1 MSVIDEVL
9 AANALYKEDHDS
21 SLYSPEPR
29 RKLAV
34 LMCMDTRL
42 SLKSLGLDFGEAHF
56 IRNAGGIATEDAIR
70 SLLISHYMLGTKE
83 VMVINHTDCGL
94 QKASEEEMHAL
105 IEEMAGK
112 PPNFPVRFHAFDDVA
127 KNVHEQ
133 LERLASHSWL
143 RKELILR
150 GFVYDVKT
158 GHLTEVPW
166 ECTRTPDRQV
176 CNRRARR

>member
-1 MSVIDEVL
+1 MTVIDEVL
-9 AANALYKEDHDS
+9 AANASYKETHDA

-42 SLKSLGLDFGEAHF
+42 SRQALGLDFGDAHF

-70 SLLISHYMLGTKE
+70 SLLISHYMLGTTE

-94 QKASEEEMHAL
+94 QKASEEEMHDADRR
-105 IEEMAGK
+105 K
-112 PPNFPVRFHAFDDVA
+112 SRTPPNFPVRFHAFQDVA
-127 KNVHEQ
+127 KNVHQQ
-133 LERLASHSWL
+133 LERLASHSWI
-143 RKELILR
+143 RKELVLR

-166 ECTRTPDRQV
+166 TCTRSSD
-176 CNRRARR
+176 NANSRALVR

>member
-9 AANALYKEDHDS
+9 AANALYKETHDAS
-21 SLYSPEPR
+21 RYSPEPR
-29 RKLAV
+29 RGLAV

-42 SLKSLGLDFGEAHF
+42 SRRALGLDFGDAHF
-56 IRNAGGIATEDAIR
+56 IRNAGGIATDDAIR
-70 SLLISHYMLGTKE
+70 SLLISHYMLGTRE
-83 VMVINHTDCGL
+83 LMVINHTDCGL

-105 IEEMAGK
+105 IEEKAGR
-112 PPNFPVRFHAFDDVA
+112 PANIPLRFHAFKDVA

-133 LERLASHSWL
+133 LERLASHSWV

-158 GHLTEVPW
+158 GRLTEVPW
-166 ECTRTPDRQV
+166 TCTRM
-176 CNRRARR
+176 

>member
-9 AANALYKEDHDS
+9 AANALYTETHDA

-42 SLKSLGLDFGEAHF
+42 DRHALGIDFGDAHF
-56 IRNAGGIATEDAIR
+56 IRNAGGIATDDAIR
-70 SLLISHYMLGTKE
+70 SLLISHYMLGTQE

-94 QKASEEEMHAL
+94 QKATEEEIHAL
-105 IEEMAGK
+105 MEAKAGK
-112 PPNFPVRFHAFDDVA
+112 PANIPLRFHAFKDVA

-133 LERLASHSWL
+133 LERLASHSWV
-143 RKELILR
+143 RRELILR

-166 ECTRTPDRQV
+166 TCTRT
-176 CNRRARR
+176 

>member
-9 AANALYKEDHDS
+9 AANAQYRETHDAS
-21 SLYSPEPR
+21 QYSPVPR

-42 SLKSLGLDFGEAHF
+42 DRHALGLDFGDAHF
-56 IRNAGGIATEDAIR
+56 IRNAGGIATMDAIR
-70 SLLISHYMLGTKE
+70 SLLVSHYMLGTEE

-94 QKASEEEMHAL
+94 QKASEEEMHDL
-105 IEEMAGK
+105 IEKKAGK
-112 PPNFPVRFHAFDDVA
+112 PPSMPVRFHAFTDVA
-127 KNVHEQ
+127 QNVHEQ
-133 LERLASHSWL
+133 LERLASHSWV

-150 GFVYDVKT
+150 GFVYDVTT

-166 ECTRTPDRQV
+166 TCRRT
-176 CNRRARR
+176 

>member
-9 AANALYKEDHDS
+9 AANALYKESHDTS
-21 SLYSPEPR
+21 QYSPEPR

-42 SLKSLGLDFGEAHF
+42 DRHALGIEFGDAHF

-70 SLLISHYMLGTKE
+70 SLLISHYMLGTQE

-94 QKASEEEMHAL
+94 QKASEEDIHAL
-105 IEEMAGK
+105 IEEKAGK
-112 PPNFPVRFHAFDDVA
+112 PANIPVCFHAFQDVA
-127 KNVHEQ
+127 KNVLQQ
-133 LERLASHSWL
+133 LERLASHSWV

-166 ECTRTPDRQV
+166 TCTRT
-176 CNRRARR
+176 

>member
-9 AANALYKEDHDS
+9 AANALYKESHDAS
-21 SLYSPEPR
+21 QYSPEPR

-42 SLKSLGLDFGEAHF
+42 DRHALGIDFGDAHF

-70 SLLISHYMLGTKE
+70 SLLISHYMLGTQE

-94 QKASEEEMHAL
+94 QKASEEDIHTL
-105 IEEMAGK
+105 IEEKAGK
-112 PPNFPVRFHAFDDVA
+112 PANIPVCFHAFKDVA
-127 KNVHEQ
+127 KNVHQQ
-133 LERLASHSWL
+133 LERLASHSWV

-166 ECTRTPDRQV
+166 TCTRT
-176 CNRRARR
+176 

>member
-1 MSVIDEVL
+1 MRPMSVIDEVV
-9 AANALYKEDHDS
+9 AANALYKETHDPD
-21 SLYSPEPR
+21 LYSPKPR

-42 SLKSLGLDFGEAHF
+42 GLNALGLDNGDAHF
-56 IRNAGGIATEDAIR
+56 IRNAGGIATMDAIR
-70 SLLISHYMLGTKE
+70 SLLISHYMLGTEE

-94 QKASEEEMHAL
+94 QKATEAEMQAH
-105 IEEMAGK
+105 IQKMSGK
-112 PPNFPVRFHAFDDVA
+112 VANMPLSFHAFEDVA
-127 KNVHEQ
+127 LNVHVQ
-133 LERLASHSWL
+133 LERLASHSWV

-166 ECTRTPDRQV
+166 TCKRT
-176 CNRRARR
+176 

>member
-1 MSVIDEVL
+1 MSTIDEVI
-9 AANALYKEDHDS
+9 AANALYKETHDA
-21 SLYSPEPR
+21 SLYSPRPR

-42 SLKSLGLDFGEAHF
+42 DRHALGLDFGDAHF

-70 SLLISHYMLGTKE
+70 SLLISHYMLGTQE

-94 QKASEEEMHAL
+94 QKASEEEMHQL
-105 IEEMAGK
+105 IEEEAGVK
-112 PPNFPVRFHAFDDVA
+112 ANVPVRFHAFQDVA
-127 KNVHEQ
+127 RNVHEQ
-133 LERLASHSWL
+133 LERLASHSWV
-143 RKELILR
+143 RKELVLR

-166 ECTRTPDRQV
+166 EC
-176 CNRRARR
+176 RR

>member
-9 AANALYKEDHDS
+9 AANALYKESHDA

-42 SLKSLGLDFGEAHF
+42 SRKALGLDFGEAHF

-70 SLLISHYMLGTKE
+70 SLLISHYMLGTSE

-105 IEEMAGK
+105 IEEKAGK
-112 PPNFPVRFHAFDDVA
+112 PANFPIRFHAFDDVA

-133 LERLASHSWL
+133 LERLAAHSWL

-166 ECTRTPDRQV
+166 TCTRTQGHQV
-176 CNRRARR
+176 LNRRARR

>member
-9 AANALYKEDHDS
+9 AANARYKETHDA
-21 SLYSPEPR
+21 SLYSPEPKR
-29 RKLAV
+29 RLAV

-42 SLKSLGLDFGEAHF
+42 DRAALGIDFGEAHF
-56 IRNAGGIATEDAIR
+56 IRNAGGIATDDAIR
-70 SLLISHYMLGTKE
+70 SLLISHYMLGTEE

-94 QKASEEEMHAL
+94 QKATEEEMHAL
-105 IEEMAGK
+105 IEAKAGR
-112 PPNFPVRFHAFDDVA
+112 PANIPVRFHAFTDVA
-127 KNVHEQ
+127 RNVTEQ
-133 LERLASHSWL
+133 LERLASHSWV

-166 ECTRTPDRQV
+166 E
-176 CNRRARR
+176 ARRG

>member
-9 AANALYKEDHDS
+9 AANALYKETHDA

-42 SLKSLGLDFGEAHF
+42 DRHALGIDFGDAHF

-70 SLLISHYMLGTKE
+70 SLLISHYMLGTEE

-94 QKASEEEMHAL
+94 QQATEEEMHAM
-105 IEEMAGK
+105 IEKKAGR
-112 PPNFPVRFHAFDDVA
+112 PSNIPLSFHAFSDVA
-127 KNVHEQ
+127 ENVHLQ
-133 LERLASHSWL
+133 LERLAAHHWV

-150 GFVYDVKT
+150 GFVYDVKS

-166 ECTRTPDRQV
+166 TCKRT
-176 CNRRARR
+176 

>member
-1 MSVIDEVL
+1 MGVIDEVI
-9 AANALYKEDHDS
+9 AANALYKETHDAS
-21 SLYSPEPR
+21 MYSPEPR

-42 SLKSLGLDFGEAHF
+42 DRNALGIDFGDAHF

-70 SLLISHYMLGTKE
+70 SLLISHYMLGTEE

-94 QKASEEEMHAL
+94 QKASDEEMHAL
-105 IEEMAGK
+105 MEQKAGK
-112 PPNFPVRFHAFDDVA
+112 PANIPVRFYSFKDVT
-127 KNVHEQ
+127 KNVLEQ
-133 LERLASHSWL
+133 LERLASHSWV

-166 ECTRTPDRQV
+166 TF
-176 CNRRARR
+176 AR

>member
-9 AANALYKEDHDS
+9 AANASYKETHDA

-42 SLKSLGLDFGEAHF
+42 SRLALGLGFGDAHF

-70 SLLISHYMLGTKE
+70 SLLVSHYMLGTRE

-94 QKASEEEMHAL
+94 QKASEEQMHAL
-105 IEEMAGK
+105 IEEKAGK
-112 PPNFPVRFHAFDDVA
+112 PANIPVCFHAFQDVA
-127 KNVHEQ
+127 KNVLEQ
-133 LERLASHSWL
+133 LERLASHSWV

-150 GFVYDVKT
+150 GFVYSVET

-166 ECTRTPDRQV
+166 TCTRT
-176 CNRRARR
+176 

>member
-9 AANALYKEDHDS
+9 AANALYKETHDA

-42 SLKSLGLDFGEAHF
+42 DRHALGIDFGDAHF

-70 SLLISHYMLGTKE
+70 SLLISHYMLGTEE

-94 QKASEEEMHAL
+94 QKASESEMRAVM
-105 IEEMAGK
+105 ESKAGK
-112 PPNFPVRFHAFDDVA
+112 PANFPLHFYAFTDVA
-127 KNVHEQ
+127 KNVLEQ
-133 LERLASHSWL
+133 LERLASHSWV

-150 GFVYDVKT
+150 GFVYDVMT

-166 ECTRTPDRQV
+166 TC
-176 CNRRARR
+176 RRE

>member
-9 AANALYKEDHDS
+9 AANASYKETHDA

-42 SLKSLGLDFGEAHF
+42 SRLALGLDFGDAHF
-56 IRNAGGIATEDAIR
+56 IRNAGGIATDDAIR
-70 SLLISHYMLGTKE
+70 SLLISHYMLGTSE

-105 IEEMAGK
+105 IEERTGK
-112 PPNFPVRFHAFDDVA
+112 PANIPVRFHAFQDVE
-127 KNVHEQ
+127 KNVYEQ
-133 LERLASHSWL
+133 LERLASHSWVH
-143 RKELILR
+143 KELILR

-166 ECTRTPDRQV
+166 QCTRT
-176 CNRRARR
+176 

>member
-94 QKASEEEMHAL
+94 QKASEAEMQAL
-105 IEEMAGK
+105 IQKKSGRKANM
-112 PPNFPVRFHAFDDVA
+112 PLSFHAFSDVEL
-127 KNVHEQ
+127 NVHLQ
-133 LERLASHSWL
+133 LEKLAAHSWV

-150 GFVYDVKT
+150 GFVYDVT
-158 GHLTEVPW
+158 NGHLTEIPW
-166 ECTRTPDRQV
+166 TCRRT
-176 CNRRARR
+176 